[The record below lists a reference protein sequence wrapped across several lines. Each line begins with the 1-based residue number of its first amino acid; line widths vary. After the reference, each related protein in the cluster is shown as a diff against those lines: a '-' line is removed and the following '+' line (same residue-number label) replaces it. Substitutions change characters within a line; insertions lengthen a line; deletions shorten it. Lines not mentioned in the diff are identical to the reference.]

1 MVVERAGNIMSQ
13 KTKNISKNL
22 LKSQYVNHKIVSN
35 YYMISICQNKTE
47 TRDNKPRQNENK
59 IKPLKGFI
67 FSPLIE
73 CAVVKIIVFQC
84 ALNLNSYST
93 IPAGIY
99 LLKVNNRS
107 TVNFEHISNLV
118 LVFLLVSLNM

>member
-1 MVVERAGNIMSQ
+1 M
-13 KTKNISKNL
+13 
-22 LKSQYVNHKIVSN
+22 KSQYVNHKIVSN

-99 LLKVNNRS
+99 LLKVNNRNARTRCEICS
-107 TVNFEHISNLV
+107 KLTIKIPDTIRVYDQ
-118 LVFLLVSLNM
+118 